1 MDSLSV
7 TLIVYRIFLSSH
19 AHQLIIQKVEF
30 CITHAASYF
39 GENFALP
46 QVRFNQ
52 RGKIAG
58 SARLQ
63 LNELRFNPILL
74 AENLDAFLHEVVPHE
89 VCHLLAY
96 QLFGK
101 VRPHGKEWQSLMLNL
116 FNLKGKTYHHMD
128 ISSVA
133 GKHFNYRCQCGI
145 VKLSIRR
152 HNKVVRG
159 QQQYVCR
166 QCTTQLTLAN

>member
-1 MDSLSV
+1 MDALSV
-7 TLIVYRIFLSSH
+7 TLVICRIFLSSH
-19 AHQLIIQKVEF
+19 TQQLIINKVEH
-30 CITHAASYF
+30 CINHASSYL
-39 GENFALP
+39 GKNFPLP
-46 QVRFNQ
+46 QINFNQ

-74 AENLDAFLHEVVPHE
+74 SENVDAFLNEVVPHE

-101 VRPHGKEWQSLMLNL
+101 VRPHGREWRNLMLKL
-116 FNLKGKTYHHMD
+116 FDVRGQTYHRMD
-128 ISSVA
+128 VSSVA
-133 GKHFNYRCQCGI
+133 GRHFNYHCQCGK

-152 HNKVVRG
+152 HNKVIRG
-159 QQQYVCR
+159 QQQYICR
-166 QCTTQLTLAN
+166 KCATELTLDN